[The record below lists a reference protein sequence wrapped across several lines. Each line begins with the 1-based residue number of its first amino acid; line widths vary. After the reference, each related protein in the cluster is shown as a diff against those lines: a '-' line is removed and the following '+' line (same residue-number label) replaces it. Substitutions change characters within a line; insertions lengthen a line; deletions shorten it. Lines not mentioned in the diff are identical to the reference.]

1 MDNPIAKNA
10 QYSPQIQNEIIGV
23 IAYDALQRGLMD
35 EVKKAKFF
43 IILADE
49 VESHFVEQLP
59 ICVRLVDKSN
69 DICKEFL
76 EFRRCTQVNGE
87 AISNEIFPIIN
98 KADLYIMNCRCQGYD
113 GASNMSSE
121 VIIYFYLHHSVKPGC
136 FRSVLI

>member
-23 IAYDALQRGLMD
+23 IAYDALQRDLMD

-49 VESHFVEQLP
+49 VESHFAEQLP

-113 GASNMSSE
+113 EASNMSSE

>member
-23 IAYDALQRGLMD
+23 IAYDTLQRDLMD

-69 DICKEFL
+69 DICEEFL

>member
-23 IAYDALQRGLMD
+23 IAYDALQRDLMD

-87 AISNEIFPIIN
+87 AISNEIFPIVN
-98 KADLYIMNCRCQGYD
+98 KADLYIMNFRCQGYD